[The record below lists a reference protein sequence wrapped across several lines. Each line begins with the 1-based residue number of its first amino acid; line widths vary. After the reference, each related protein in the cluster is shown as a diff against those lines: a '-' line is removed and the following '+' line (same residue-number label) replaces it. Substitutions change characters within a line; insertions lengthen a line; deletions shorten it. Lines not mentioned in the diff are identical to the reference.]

1 MTKLLIACIR
11 CYQGFWSSWRPPVCR
26 FYPTCSHY
34 AIQALE
40 RYGLRRGLWM
50 ALIRL
55 LKCHPFHRGG
65 YDPVA

>member
-11 CYQGFWSSWRPPVCR
+11 CYQGLLSSWRPPVCR
-26 FYPTCSHY
+26 FYPTCSQY

-40 RYGLRRGLWM
+40 RHGLRRGLWM
-50 ALIRL
+50 ALMRL
-55 LKCHPFHRGG
+55 SKCHPFHRGG